1 MHAGGNRIVLE
12 GVEPPV
18 MKVLVKS
25 GLVDIVGEDCEFHAR
40 PARQQALDEALEAA
54 EKWIANLQ

>member
-1 MHAGGNRIVLE
+1 
-12 GVEPPV
+12 

-25 GLVDIVGEDCEFHAR
+25 GLVDIIGEDSVFPAT
-40 PARQQALDEALEAA
+40 PARQQPLDEALEAA